1 MISTGYRSP
10 LDYLRRLTTSIRQNH
25 TNEWPYVPVKLG
37 FPRQSPIDLITNKA
51 VTRPLRTL
59 EIVEPDL
66 QGHQA
71 KFYNSGHTGKYIQT
85 ISRYVNVRTKWNQRH
100 SVGLLQQSLNIMVK
114 VNLVD
119 LCGKCSDSLKIL
131 W

>member
-1 MISTGYRSP
+1 M
-10 LDYLRRLTTSIRQNH
+10 
-25 TNEWPYVPVKLG
+25 PVKLG

-71 KFYNSGHTGKYIQT
+71 KFYNSGHTGELVCKLAT
-85 ISRYVNVRTKWNQRH
+85 ISRYVNVRISGTKDIQLGYYNNRLIRYGE
-100 SVGLLQQSLNIMVK
+100 SELGLSLR
-114 VNLVD
+114 
-119 LCGKCSDSLKIL
+119 
-131 W
+131 